1 MLKFKKKFAI
11 LLVASSF
18 CFAFL
23 GSCGTGIE
31 DVEGIDEL
39 ISSVDP
45 TEEKDGSKTYKNS
58 VTNEE
63 HTEVIPKLDNE
74 NYVCTFIE
82 PKINDQGTYD
92 DGLKT
97 YFSEK
102 YGTFTVVFTIYQTY
116 QDSFG
121 EGRKYETNIKDGKF
135 VSTIKESY
143 QLNEDETLIIKTK
156 NILEEVLTS
165 ASTDIF
171 SFQTGNYFWIAA
183 HDANDIGTRNVGV
196 GYLLNDYTIVA
207 SKPSDESTIISS
219 TANFEIGKEY
229 TFNGVE
235 NSEDLDL
242 GKKQTIT
249 NTLKF
254 TFKENDKVDLW
265 YLSKT
270 EGISKGYYDF
280 NTGSNAFYH
289 YKVQEGI
296 VYFYEQ
302 SEFENETLYSII
314 KELNLNF
321 KDLIFE
327 SSSYDTEKFLKETID
342 QTFIQDGIY
351 SGSLKVN
358 EDKTLLM
365 NYYGKDINISLN
377 NCYISEKFTYDKET
391 DLIVE
396 EGKYEIIVNKGSLY
410 TRFILNIKD
419 KTITI
424 IDFMTES
431 VLEDRVQFSLGS
443 TIGDLD
449 NGDTITLNDDGTGY
463 VHCVKENKDI
473 EVSSYSNN
481 LSITNGVLTV
491 YDFTINFSSDN
502 SYHAYIS
509 DTEYKEI
516 TKIRCNYDCEKKTIS
531 NVTYVEKE

>member
-327 SSSYDTEKFLKETID
+327 SSSYDAEKFLKETID